1 VKALGCVELFI
12 GRQRTTAGEQI
23 ATAQLGRMAGAS
35 RFSSEDVLRWMP
47 MRMVLAATTRRIVA
61 VFGRDITFREA
72 KVSFGAPN
80 SWQAWEAQVAS
91 NNPEEI
97 EGAVTFGDHS
107 GLTIAWQI
115 HNTATPLP
123 ITYGCS

>member
-1 VKALGCVELFI
+1 
-12 GRQRTTAGEQI
+12 
-23 ATAQLGRMAGAS
+23 
-35 RFSSEDVLRWMP
+35 

-91 NNPEEI
+91 NNTKEA
-97 EGAVTFGDHS
+97 EGALRLRTGQESLAHQDATDETENAEAIEK
-107 GLTIAWQI
+107 G
-115 HNTATPLP
+115 TAPK
-123 ITYGCS
+123 